1 MTQLILAI
9 VLGTMFGFI
18 MHRSGIANPERI
30 INMLRLKD
38 FHLMKVIF
46 FAVGFSSFVVL
57 ALVLSGVIEQSHVH
71 IKPAYLGVLIGGALF
86 GLGFA
91 ISGYCPGT
99 CVVGAGAQRKDA
111 LIFLA
116 GGLVGALLFTFTY
129 DALSTTW
136 IFQDIA
142 GTTTVTDHLATQSVV
157 SSNLSLIIAAIMSA
171 AFFALAY
178 ILPNKKL

>member
-1 MTQLILAI
+1 MVQLILAI
-9 VLGTMFGFI
+9 VLGTLFGFI

-57 ALVLSGVIEQSHVH
+57 LLVLSGVIEQSHVH
-71 IKPAYLGVLIGGALF
+71 IKPAYFGVLLGGALF

-116 GGLVGALLFTFTY
+116 GGLVGALLFTLTY
-129 DALSTTW
+129 DMLSTTW
-136 IFQDIA
+136 LFEDIA
-142 GTTTVTDHLATQSVV
+142 GKTTVTDHLAADSVV
-157 SSNLSLIIAAIMSA
+157 SRTHSLYIAAAMSIG
-171 AFFALAY
+171 FFFLAY
-178 ILPNKKL
+178 ILPNKKY